1 MPAKTANAALSTGP
15 VARGTGKFPPVSGSS
30 GPACGR
36 RRWWL
41 RTPKLMRGK
50 FRDFLRKTV
59 EARQAL
65 VLFLDV
71 TAIHH
76 PVGGGSLRFRL
87 GRNRRIVAIQ
97 PVLGRIV
104 NFETRQQLLC
114 EGFRRS
120 LGRLRLTVRGRPCR
134 RGRRRRVVL
143 LRQSGRCAKYDDQ
156 RKQLL
161 HVLSPLASNRFWP
174 DSSAHFPKFV
184 LHRST
189 HLHELRKVM
198 GNSQTY

>member
-15 VARGTGKFPPVSGSS
+15 VARGTGKFPPVSGH
-30 GPACGR
+30 PARLAAGGGD
-36 RRWWL
+36 WL

-59 EARQAL
+59 EARQTL
-65 VLFLDV
+65 VLLLDV

-76 PVGGGSLRFRL
+76 PVGGGSLRSRL
-87 GRNRRIVAIQ
+87 GRNCRIVAIQ

-114 EGFRRS
+114 EGSRRS
-120 LGRLRLTVRGRPCR
+120 LGCLRLTVRGRPCR

-156 RKQLL
+156 RKQLF

-174 DSSAHFPKFV
+174 GFQPWPCGGGQFIP
-184 LHRST
+184 
-189 HLHELRKVM
+189 
-198 GNSQTY
+198 